1 MIPAQEVETLL
12 ARVALGDRAAFKALY
27 DLTAGLLLATAH
39 RVLQDRPMAEDVVQD
54 VFAGLWHKAADMNA
68 AAAPTMARSLGWLC
82 VVTRN
87 RAIDHA
93 RKRPSDVVSLHGITS
108 DGEEYTHDAPSD
120 SPDVFEQ
127 LSMAQDNHCLQA
139 CLKQLA
145 PEPRQAVLLS
155 YLEGLTHMELAE
167 RMQRPLGTVK
177 AWTRRSLLA
186 LRQCMTGG
194 DGATA

>member
-1 MIPAQEVETLL
+1 MIQAQEVETLL
-12 ARVALGDRAAFKALY
+12 ARVAMGDRAAFKALY
-27 DLTAGLLLATAH
+27 DVTAGLLLATAN
-39 RVLQDRPMAEDVVQD
+39 RVLQDRALAEDVVQD
-54 VFAGLWHKAADMNA
+54 VFAGLWHKAADMQ
-68 AAAPTMARSLGWLC
+68 APVARSLGWLC
-82 VVTRN
+82 VITRN

-93 RKRPSDVVSLHGITS
+93 RKRPADVSLHGVS
-108 DGEEYTHDAPSD
+108 GDGDEYIHDAPSD
-120 SPDVFEQ
+120 SPDVFDQ
-127 LSMAQDNHCLQA
+127 LAMAQDDQCLQA

-194 DGATA
+194 AA

>member
-1 MIPAQEVETLL
+1 MIQAQEVENLL
-12 ARVALGDRAAFKALY
+12 ARVAMGDRSAFKALY
-27 DLTAGLLLATAH
+27 ELTAGLLLATAH
-39 RVLQDRPMAEDVVQD
+39 RIVQDRTLAEDVVQD
-54 VFAGLWHKAADMNA
+54 VFAGLWHKAADMNV
-68 AAAPTMARSLGWLC
+68 PVARSIGWLC
-82 VVTRN
+82 VITRN

-93 RKRPSDVVSLHGITS
+93 RKRPTDVSLHGVTS
-108 DGEEYTHDAPSD
+108 DGEDYTHDAPSD
-120 SPDVFEQ
+120 SPDVFEL
-127 LSMAQDNHCLQA
+127 LSLEQDNHCLQA

-186 LRQCMTGG
+186 LRECMTMGG
-194 DGATA
+194 AA

>member
-1 MIPAQEVETLL
+1 MIQAEEVESLL
-12 ARVALGDRAAFKALY
+12 ARVAMGDRSAFKALHG
-27 DLTAGLLLATAH
+27 LTAGLLLATAY
-39 RVLQDRPMAEDVVQD
+39 RVLQDRALAEDVVQD
-54 VFAGLWHKAADMNA
+54 VFAGLWHKASDTS
-68 AAAPTMARSLGWLC
+68 APSAMARSIGWLC
-82 VVTRN
+82 VITRN

-93 RKRPSDVVSLHGITS
+93 RKRPSDVPLHGLTS

-120 SPDVFEQ
+120 TPDVFEQ
-127 LSMAQDNHCLQA
+127 LSMEQDSRCLQA

-155 YLEGLTHMELAE
+155 YLEGLSHMELAE

-186 LRQCMTGG
+186 LRQCMATG
-194 DGATA
+194 GATA